1 MERIDHKLVLDLEDL
16 MCNEKRAFRI
26 WNPDLISS
34 GAVLWSW
41 TRYLHSE
48 VELCFFYLLHLSIV
62 PQLSGVKLH
71 FCADAVVLH
80 RSIL

>member
-1 MERIDHKLVLDLEDL
+1 MEKFDHNLVLDLEDL

-41 TRYLHSE
+41 TRYLRK
-48 VELCFFYLLHLSIV
+48 V
-62 PQLSGVKLH
+62 
-71 FCADAVVLH
+71 AAA
-80 RSIL
+80 R

>member
-1 MERIDHKLVLDLEDL
+1 MEKIDHKLVLDLEDL

-41 TRYLHSE
+41 TRYLRKVAECTVKLNYVFS
-48 VELCFFYLLHLSIV
+48 YLLHPSIV
-62 PQLSGVKLH
+62 PTKWCEVAFL
-71 FCADAVVLH
+71 
-80 RSIL
+80 R